1 MAAKSFY
8 AYRWRIAILLCLI
21 TTINYIDRQALTVA
35 APLLMEEFSISAT
48 QYGWITSGFLFAYGF
63 GQLIC
68 GPLIDRLGSK
78 RAFSLAVIAWSIA
91 GMLHAFGRGFVSFFI
106 FRMLLGLTEAANFP
120 AATKAIAEWFP
131 QSERSLA
138 VGIFTMGPGLGAI
151 IAPPLIAGI
160 IMLWGWQAAFLIPG
174 AIGFVWLILW
184 KRWFHLPADHPG
196 LPEDER
202 QFILANTE
210 SVAVAPGGRVD
221 GNAAGSDKRPWY
233 WSLRY
238 KEVWGLMLS
247 RFVSDGAFYFFVFW
261 LPLYLTQERD
271 FDLKA
276 IAMFAWIPFLAV
288 DIGGITGGYLGKR
301 LIDKG
306 MSLDKARKLVIW
318 VGAVLVLAAMP
329 AASTESAGMA
339 LALIAVAMFA
349 IQFKASSMFTLPA
362 DLFPARDVGTVWGM
376 YGAVG
381 SFGGMAFSS
390 LAGWTI
396 DNYSWTPLFVA
407 AACMHIVSAVLINL
421 FVPRIELL
429 TATQPARA

>member
-1 MAAKSFY
+1 MAAETFL

-35 APLLMEEFSISAT
+35 APTLMEEFSISAVE
-48 QYGWITSGFLFAYGF
+48 YGWITSGFLFAYGF
-63 GQLIC
+63 GQLVC

-78 RAFSLAVIAWSIA
+78 RAFSLAVVAWSIA
-91 GMLHAFGRGFVSFFI
+91 GMLHALGRGFVSFFS
-106 FRMLLGLTEAANFP
+106 FRVLLGLTEAANFP

-131 QSERSLA
+131 PEERGLA

-160 IMLWGWQAAFLIPG
+160 ILLWGWQAAFLIPG
-174 AIGFVWLILW
+174 AFGFLWLLLW
-184 KRWFHLPADHPG
+184 QRWYHLPADHPD
-196 LPEDER
+196 LPAEER
-202 QFILANTE
+202 DYLLQETT
-210 SVAVAPGGRVD
+210 VAVQEAPAD
-221 GNAAGSDKRPWY
+221 TRPWY

-261 LPLYLTQERD
+261 LPLYLSQERG
-271 FDLKA
+271 FDLKD
-276 IAMFAWIPFLAV
+276 IALFAWIPFLAV
-288 DIGGITGGYLGKR
+288 DIGGITGGIAGKALMDR
-301 LIDKG
+301 G
-306 MSLDKARKLVIW
+306 VSLDRSRKIVIW

-329 AASTESAGMA
+329 AATAESAGLA

-362 DLFPARDVGTVWGM
+362 DLFPARDVGTVWGL

-381 SFGGMAFSS
+381 SFGGMVFSS

-396 DNYSWTPLFVA
+396 EHYSWAPLFVI
-407 AACMHIVSAVLINL
+407 AACMHLVSALLVNL
-421 FVPRIELL
+421 FVPRIDLL
-429 TATQPARA
+429 TEPADGC